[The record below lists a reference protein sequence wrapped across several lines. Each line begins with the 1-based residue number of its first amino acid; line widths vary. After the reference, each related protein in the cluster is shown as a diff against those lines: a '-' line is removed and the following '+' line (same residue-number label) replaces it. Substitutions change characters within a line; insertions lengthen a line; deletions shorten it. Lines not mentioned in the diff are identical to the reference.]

1 MCVVW
6 LFLRIFKEECFGHHN
21 FPPSGM
27 LRRFRNCSK
36 KRRMTFA
43 SVAAPDDV
51 SESGEVNWGRHVSHV
66 SYQTVTYQANGLYF
80 MVCELVVL

>member
-1 MCVVW
+1 
-6 LFLRIFKEECFGHHN
+6 
-21 FPPSGM
+21 
-27 LRRFRNCSK
+27 
-36 KRRMTFA
+36 MTFA